1 MNISPYHEVRT
12 ALKVLA
18 VDDTHA
24 IVKLIKDI
32 LSPRGYL
39 VETAEDGPTALLKY
53 VQFKPDIVTLD
64 LTMPGMSGYE
74 TLTKILEKNKR
85 AIVIILTAN
94 DEDVALQECM
104 KRGAAGYVNKP
115 FRPSELVDALQTAA
129 VTAGIE

>member
-1 MNISPYHEVRT
+1 
-12 ALKVLA
+12 VLA
-18 VDDTHA
+18 VDDTLA

-32 LSPRGYL
+32 LSSRGYL

-74 TLTKILEKNKR
+74 TLTKILEKNKL

-104 KRGAAGYVNKP
+104 KRGAAGYINKP
-115 FRPSELVDALQTAA
+115 FKPSELVEALQTAA

>member
-1 MNISPYHEVRT
+1 MKLELH
-12 ALKVLA
+12 LKVLA
-18 VDDTHA
+18 VDDTPA

-32 LSPRGYL
+32 LSSRGYL

>member
-1 MNISPYHEVRT
+1 MKLELH
-12 ALKVLA
+12 LKVLA
-18 VDDTHA
+18 VDDTLA
-24 IVKLIKDI
+24 IVKLIEVV
-32 LSPRGYL
+32 LSSRGYL
-39 VETAEDGPTALLKY
+39 VETAQDGPTALRRY
-53 VQFKPDIVTLD
+53 DQFKPDIVTLD

>member
-1 MNISPYHEVRT
+1 MRLEPH
-12 ALKVLA
+12 LKVLA
-18 VDDTHA
+18 VDDTPT
-24 IVKLIKDI
+24 IVKLIEVV
-32 LSPRGYL
+32 LSSRGYL
-39 VETAEDGPTALLKY
+39 VETAQDGPTALRRY
-53 VQFKPDIVTLD
+53 DQFKPDIVTLD

>member
-1 MNISPYHEVRT
+1 MKLELH
-12 ALKVLA
+12 LKVLA
-18 VDDTHA
+18 VDDTLA
-24 IVKLIKDI
+24 IVKLIEVV
-32 LSPRGYL
+32 LSSRGYL
-39 VETAEDGPTALLKY
+39 VETAQDGPTALRRY
-53 VQFKPDIVTLD
+53 DQFKPDIVTLD

-94 DEDVALQECM
+94 DEDIALQECM

>member
-1 MNISPYHEVRT
+1 MKLELH
-12 ALKVLA
+12 LKVLA
-18 VDDTHA
+18 VDDTLA
-24 IVKLIKDI
+24 IVKLIEVV
-32 LSPRGYL
+32 LSSRGYL
-39 VETAEDGPTALLKY
+39 VETAQDGPTALRRY
-53 VQFKPDIVTLD
+53 DQFKPDIVTLD

-115 FRPSELVDALQTAA
+115 FKPSELVDALQTAA
-129 VTAGIE
+129 ITAGIE

>member
-1 MNISPYHEVRT
+1 MKLELY
-12 ALKVLA
+12 LKVLA
-18 VDDTHA
+18 VDDTLA
-24 IVKLIKDI
+24 IVKLIEVV
-32 LSPRGYL
+32 LSSRGYL
-39 VETAEDGPTALLKY
+39 VETAQDGPTALRRY
-53 VQFKPDIVTLD
+53 DQFKPDIVTLD

-115 FRPSELVDALQTAA
+115 FKPSELVDALQTAA
-129 VTAGIE
+129 ITAGIE

>member
-1 MNISPYHEVRT
+1 MNIPRYHEVRT
-12 ALKVLA
+12 VLKVLA
-18 VDDTHA
+18 VDDTPA

-64 LTMPGMSGYE
+64 LTMPAMSGYE
-74 TLTKILEKNKR
+74 TLTKNLEKNKL

-94 DEDVALQECM
+94 HQDVAIHECM
-104 KRGAAGYVNKP
+104 KRRAP
-115 FRPSELVDALQTAA
+115 E
-129 VTAGIE
+129 

>member
-1 MNISPYHEVRT
+1 MRLELH
-12 ALKVLA
+12 LKVLA
-18 VDDTHA
+18 VDDTLA
-24 IVKLIKDI
+24 IVKLIEVV
-32 LSPRGYL
+32 LSSRGYL
-39 VETAEDGPTALLKY
+39 VETAQDGPTALRRY
-53 VQFKPDIVTLD
+53 DQFKPDIVTLD

-115 FRPSELVDALQTAA
+115 FKPSELVDALQTAA
-129 VTAGIE
+129 ITAGIE

>member
-1 MNISPYHEVRT
+1 MRLELH
-12 ALKVLA
+12 LKVLA
-18 VDDTHA
+18 VDDTLA
-24 IVKLIKDI
+24 IVKLIEVV
-32 LSPRGYL
+32 LSSRGYL
-39 VETAEDGPTALLKY
+39 VETAQDGPTALRRY
-53 VQFKPDIVTLD
+53 DQFKPDIVTLD